1 MAGLAEEA
9 MGWVMAGWTSS
20 GWTVPGWAVSWRRGG
35 VVMRW
40 QGGVAVRLR
49 SDAVMRSGAVARRC
63 GGWLVGVVLVGGWL
77 VGLVVGALGLQR
89 G

>member
-1 MAGLAEEA
+1 LA
-9 MGWVMAGWTSS
+9 WW
-20 GWTVPGWAVSWRRGG
+20 RGG
-35 VVMRW
+35 VVAGRRAD
-40 QGGVAVRLR
+40 VAVRLR